1 MLEKNLENCLNNA
14 FKKAHSSN
22 HEFVTTEHLLFCL
35 LDNNEALKL
44 LSACNVDIEKL
55 TLEIWTDGSILPSDA
70 VKNGADL
77 LMKKYLSLIHI

>member
-44 LSACNVDIEKL
+44 PVSYTHLRAHE
-55 TLEIWTDGSILPSDA
+55 T
-70 VKNGADL
+70 
-77 LMKKYLSLIHI
+77 

>member
-35 LDNNEALKL
+35 LDNNEALNYCL
-44 LSACNVDIEKL
+44 LVML
-55 TLEIWTDGSILPSDA
+55 IL
-70 VKNGADL
+70 KN
-77 LMKKYLSLIHI
+77 

>member
-35 LDNNEALKL
+35 LFLQ
-44 LSACNVDIEKL
+44 I
-55 TLEIWTDGSILPSDA
+55 
-70 VKNGADL
+70 
-77 LMKKYLSLIHI
+77 YLQCF

>member
-35 LDNNEALKL
+35 LDNNEAKLK
-44 LSACNVDIEKL
+44 NK
-55 TLEIWTDGSILPSDA
+55 IL
-70 VKNGADL
+70 G
-77 LMKKYLSLIHI
+77 KKKKT